1 MWNNII
7 TVVLTSGTLIALT
20 EIVRDWRNKRREGKV
35 NNKHLDY
42 QAQKEGLD
50 LVSEFYNK
58 VKELTDISNNDLKNE
73 LTHIKNEIADIKN
86 EQQNLKEEQRKE
98 RLFLNGKYQE
108 FLKRLEQDNKHEEY
122 DN

>member
-35 NNKHLDY
+35 SNKHLDY

-50 LVSEFYNK
+50 LVGEFYLK
-58 VKELTDISNNDLKNE
+58 VKELTDSNNTDLKND
-73 LTHIKNEIADIKN
+73 LLHIKQEIIEIKE
-86 EQQNLKEEQRKE
+86 EQKTLKEEQRKE
-98 RLFLNGKYQE
+98 RLFLNGKYME
-108 FLKRLEQDNKHEEY
+108 FLKKLEQDNKHEEY
-122 DN
+122 GN

>member
-1 MWNNII
+1 MGTDII
-7 TVVLTSGTLIALT
+7 TAIITSGIIIAII
-20 EIVRDWRNKRREGKV
+20 EIVRDWKNKRRGDKV

-73 LTHIKNEIADIKN
+73 LTHIKNEITHIKEEQKTLKI
-86 EQQNLKEEQRKE
+86 EQQNE
-98 RLFLNGKYQE
+98 RRFLNGKYME
-108 FLKRLEQDNKHEEY
+108 FLKKLEQENKN
-122 DN
+122 D

>member
-1 MWNNII
+1 MGTDII
-7 TVVLTSGTLIALT
+7 TAIITSGIIIAII
-20 EIVRDWRNKRREGKV
+20 EIVRDWKNKRRGDKV

-73 LTHIKNEIADIKN
+73 LTHIKNEITHIKEEQKALKI
-86 EQQNLKEEQRKE
+86 EQQNE
-98 RLFLNGKYQE
+98 RRFLNGKYME
-108 FLKRLEQDNKHEEY
+108 FLKKLEQENKN
-122 DN
+122 D

>member
-1 MWNNII
+1 MWDNII

-20 EIVRDWRNKRREGKV
+20 EIVRDWKNKRRGGKV
-35 NNKHLDY
+35 SNKHLDY

-58 VKELTDISNNDLKNE
+58 VKELTDSSNNDLKNE
-73 LTHIKNEIADIKN
+73 LTHIKNEIAEIRN
-86 EQQNLKEEQRKE
+86 EQKKLKDEQIKE
-98 RLFLNGKYQE
+98 RMFLNGKYQE
-108 FLKRLEQDNKHEEY
+108 FLKKLEQENKINDY